1 MRRYKF
7 TVIDISELKSYAK
20 VNLFLHVLNKRKDGY
35 HNISSLLT
43 RIDLFD
49 VITITESSKLEIIY
63 KGLQSKEIV
72 GDNILK
78 LFTLLKEKDLIK
90 NFNYKIIIEKRIP
103 IGAGLG
109 GGSSNV
115 ATIINVLKDL
125 NIFKDNVDI
134 ISIARHLGSDIEF
147 FLYNQSALVNNKGS
161 VENLIDIEK
170 TQNILL
176 VNPKVNLSTAK
187 VFNLN
192 TSYSKKID
200 LDISTPLRNI
210 EKIMNFTSNELEDS
224 AIELCPDIHV
234 IKNEM
239 KKQKNLVVAR
249 MSGSGSTYFG
259 IFEDKQATLL
269 AKEYFIK
276 NYPHWWTTATRTI

>member
-1 MRRYKF
+1 ML
-7 TVIDISELKSYAK
+7 DILKLKSFAK
-20 VNLFLHVLNKRKDGY
+20 VNLFLHVLNKREDGY
-35 HNISSLLT
+35 HNILSLLS

-49 VITITESSKLEIIY
+49 TITIEKSSKLEIIY
-63 KGLQSKEIV
+63 TGLQSNEIV
-72 GDNILK
+72 DDNILK
-78 LFTLLKEKDLIK
+78 LFNLLKEKDLIK
-90 NFNYKIIIEKRIP
+90 NFNPKITIDKKIP
-103 IGAGLG
+103 IGSGLG

-115 ATIINVLKDL
+115 ATIINALKDL
-125 NIFKDNVDI
+125 KIFKDNIDI
-134 ISIARHLGSDIEF
+134 ISIARELGSDIEF
-147 FLYNQSALVNNKGS
+147 FTYNQSALVNNKGS
-161 VENLIDIEK
+161 VVNLIDIEK
-170 TQNILL
+170 PQNILL
-176 VNPKVNLSTAK
+176 VNPRVNLSTAE
-187 VFNLN
+187 VFKLN
-192 TSYSKKID
+192 KSYSKKID
-200 LDISTPLRNI
+200 LNISTPLRDI
-210 EKIMNFTSNELEDS
+210 EKIMHFTLNELEDS

>member
-1 MRRYKF
+1 ML
-7 TVIDISELKSYAK
+7 DILKLKSFAK
-20 VNLFLHVLNKRKDGY
+20 VNLFLHVLNKREDGY
-35 HNISSLLT
+35 HNILSLLS
-43 RIDLFD
+43 RIELFD
-49 VITITESSKLEIIY
+49 TITIKKSSKLEIIY
-63 KGLQSKEIV
+63 TGLQSNEIV
-72 GDNILK
+72 DDNILK
-78 LFTLLKEKDLIK
+78 LFNLLKEKDLIK
-90 NFNYKIIIEKRIP
+90 NFNPKITIDKKIP

-115 ATIINVLKDL
+115 ATIICALKDL
-125 NIFKDNVDI
+125 KIFKDNIDI
-134 ISIARHLGSDIEF
+134 ISIARELGSDIEF
-147 FLYNQSALVNNKGS
+147 FTYNQSALVNNKGS
-161 VENLIDIEK
+161 VVNLIDIEK
-170 TQNILL
+170 PQNILL
-176 VNPKVNLSTAK
+176 VNPRVNLSTAE
-187 VFNLN
+187 VFKLN

-200 LDISTPLRNI
+200 LDISTPLRDI
-210 EKIMNFTSNELEDS
+210 EKIMYFTSNELEDS

-269 AKEYFIK
+269 AKEYFMK

>member
-1 MRRYKF
+1 ML
-7 TVIDISELKSYAK
+7 DILKLKSFAK
-20 VNLFLHVLNKRKDGY
+20 VNLFLHVLNKREDGY
-35 HNISSLLT
+35 HNILSLLS

-49 VITITESSKLEIIY
+49 TITIEKSSKLEIIY
-63 KGLQSKEIV
+63 TGLQSSEIV
-72 GDNILK
+72 DDNILK
-78 LFTLLKEKDLIK
+78 LFNLLKEKDLIK
-90 NFNYKIIIEKRIP
+90 NFNPKITIDKKIP

-115 ATIINVLKDL
+115 ATIINALKDL
-125 NIFKDNVDI
+125 KIFKDNIDI
-134 ISIARHLGSDIEF
+134 ISIARELGSDIEF
-147 FLYNQSALVNNKGS
+147 FTYNQSALVNNKGS
-161 VENLIDIEK
+161 VVNLVDIEK
-170 TQNILL
+170 PKNILL
-176 VNPKVNLSTAK
+176 VNPRVNLSTAE
-187 VFNLN
+187 VFKLN
-192 TSYSKKID
+192 SSYSKKID
-200 LDISTPLRNI
+200 LDISTPLRDI
-210 EKIMNFTSNELEDS
+210 EKIMHFTSNELEDS

-276 NYPHWWTTATRTI
+276 NYPQWWTTATRTI

>member
-1 MRRYKF
+1 ML
-7 TVIDISELKSYAK
+7 DILKLKSFAK
-20 VNLFLHVLNKRKDGY
+20 VNLFLHVLNKREDGY
-35 HNISSLLT
+35 HNILSLLS

-49 VITITESSKLEIIY
+49 IITIEKSSKLEIIY
-63 KGLQSKEIV
+63 TGLQSNEIV
-72 GDNILK
+72 DDNILK
-78 LFTLLKEKDLIK
+78 LFNLLKEKDLIK
-90 NFNYKIIIEKRIP
+90 NFNPKIIIDKKIP

-115 ATIINVLKDL
+115 ATIINALKDL
-125 NIFKDNVDI
+125 KIFKDNIDI
-134 ISIARHLGSDIEF
+134 ISIARELGSDIEF
-147 FLYNQSALVNNKGS
+147 FTYNQSALVNNKGS
-161 VENLIDIEK
+161 VVNLIDIEK
-170 TQNILL
+170 PQNILL
-176 VNPKVNLSTAK
+176 VNPRVNLRTAE
-187 VFNLN
+187 VFKLN

-200 LDISTPLRNI
+200 LDISTPLRDI
-210 EKIMNFTSNELEDS
+210 EKIMHFTSNELEDS

>member
-1 MRRYKF
+1 
-7 TVIDISELKSYAK
+7 VLDILKLKSFAK
-20 VNLFLHVLNKRKDGY
+20 VNLFLHVLNKREDGY
-35 HNISSLLT
+35 HNIVSLLS

-49 VITITESSKLEIIY
+49 TITIEKSSKLEIIY
-63 KGLQSKEIV
+63 TGLQSCEIV
-72 GDNILK
+72 DDNILK
-78 LFTLLKEKDLIK
+78 LFNLLKEKDLIK
-90 NFNYKIIIEKRIP
+90 NFNPKITIDKKIP

-115 ATIINVLKDL
+115 ATIINALKDL
-125 NIFKDNVDI
+125 KIFKDNIDI
-134 ISIARHLGSDIEF
+134 ISIARELGSDIEF
-147 FLYNQSALVNNKGS
+147 FTYNQSALVNNKGS
-161 VENLIDIEK
+161 VVNLIDIEK
-170 TQNILL
+170 PQNILL
-176 VNPKVNLSTAK
+176 VNPRVNLSTAE
-187 VFNLN
+187 VFKLN

-200 LDISTPLRNI
+200 LDISTPLRDI
-210 EKIMNFTSNELEDS
+210 EKIMYFTSNELEDS

-276 NYPHWWTTATRTI
+276 NYPQWWTAATRTI

>member
-1 MRRYKF
+1 ML
-7 TVIDISELKSYAK
+7 DILKLKSFAK
-20 VNLFLHVLNKRKDGY
+20 VNLFLHVLNKREDGY
-35 HNISSLLT
+35 HNILSLLS

-49 VITITESSKLEIIY
+49 TITIEKSSKLEIIY
-63 KGLQSKEIV
+63 TGLQSNEIV
-72 GDNILK
+72 DDNILK
-78 LFTLLKEKDLIK
+78 LFNLLKEKDLIK
-90 NFNYKIIIEKRIP
+90 NFNPKITIDKKIP

-115 ATIINVLKDL
+115 ATIINALKDL
-125 NIFKDNVDI
+125 KIFKDNIDI
-134 ISIARHLGSDIEF
+134 ISIARELGSDIEF
-147 FLYNQSALVNNKGS
+147 FTYNQSALVNNKGS
-161 VENLIDIEK
+161 VVNLIDIEK
-170 TQNILL
+170 PQNILL
-176 VNPKVNLSTAK
+176 VNPRVNLRTAE
-187 VFNLN
+187 VFKLN

-200 LDISTPLRNI
+200 LDISTPLRDI
-210 EKIMNFTSNELEDS
+210 EKIMHFTLNELEDS

-276 NYPHWWTTATRTI
+276 NYPQWWTATTRTI

>member
-1 MRRYKF
+1 ML
-7 TVIDISELKSYAK
+7 DILKLKSFAK
-20 VNLFLHVLNKRKDGY
+20 VNLFLHVLNKREDGY
-35 HNISSLLT
+35 RNILSLLS

-49 VITITESSKLEIIY
+49 TITIKKSNKLEIIY
-63 KGLQSKEIV
+63 TGLQSNEIV
-72 GDNILK
+72 DDNVLK
-78 LFTLLKEKDLIK
+78 LFNLLKEKNFIK
-90 NFNYKIIIEKRIP
+90 NFNPKITIDKKIP

-115 ATIINVLKDL
+115 ATIICALKDL
-125 NIFKDNVDI
+125 KIFKDNIDI
-134 ISIARHLGSDIEF
+134 ISIARELGSDIEF
-147 FLYNQSALVNNKGS
+147 FTYNQSALVNNKGS
-161 VENLIDIEK
+161 VVNLIDIEK
-170 TQNILL
+170 PQNILL
-176 VNPKVNLSTAK
+176 VNPRVNLSTAE
-187 VFNLN
+187 VFKLN

-200 LDISTPLRNI
+200 LDISTPLRDI
-210 EKIMNFTSNELEDS
+210 EKIMYFTSNELEDS

>member
-1 MRRYKF
+1 ML
-7 TVIDISELKSYAK
+7 DILKLKSFAK
-20 VNLFLHVLNKRKDGY
+20 VNLFLHVLNKREDGY
-35 HNISSLLT
+35 HNILSLLS

-49 VITITESSKLEIIY
+49 TITIEKSSKLEIIY
-63 KGLQSKEIV
+63 TGLQSNEIV
-72 GDNILK
+72 DDNVLK
-78 LFTLLKEKDLIK
+78 LFNLLKEKNFIK
-90 NFNYKIIIEKRIP
+90 NFNPKITIDKKIP

-115 ATIINVLKDL
+115 ATIICALKDL
-125 NIFKDNVDI
+125 KIFKDNIDI
-134 ISIARHLGSDIEF
+134 ISIARELGSDIEF
-147 FLYNQSALVNNKGS
+147 FTYNQSALVNNKGS
-161 VENLIDIEK
+161 VVNLIDIEK
-170 TQNILL
+170 PQNILL
-176 VNPKVNLSTAK
+176 VNPRVNLSTAE
-187 VFNLN
+187 VFKLN

-200 LDISTPLRNI
+200 LDISTPLRDI
-210 EKIMNFTSNELEDS
+210 EKIMHFTSNELEDS
-224 AIELCPDIHV
+224 ATELCPDIHV

-269 AKEYFIK
+269 AKEYFMK